1 MSQEFTVQMPNFTF
15 IKSIFVTIIIAILSY
30 IFSLVSYLPAF
41 PIAHWTFRICDYLR
55 IQLLAIQVILFGVN
69 VYLFDSENYYILF
82 SLVLLGITI
91 SYQAIIIIP
100 YLPTHNIFQKKDASR
115 DSISILS
122 VNVLQSNTSYEKL
135 IALVNKIQP
144 DILLTLET
152 NKAWE
157 KALEAI
163 EPHFSFTHKVPKE
176 NRYGIHFY
184 TKFKVESAQTHYFIS
199 EERPAIEI
207 QLYDTNG
214 NDFVFLGIHPP
225 PPSPTEKPTSKQK
238 EAEFMKVAKLVRS
251 LKSPSIVTGDFNNVC
266 WSKSAK
272 LFAKVADLEDSRI
285 GKGIHGTFP
294 VRPFF
299 MRFPIDLL
307 FTSKEIKVHKIKTLA
322 DIGSDH
328 LPFYAEFSMVTSSFA
343 KADELS
349 PELDKKAAKI
359 IDSGLEALEE
369 EE

>member
-1 MSQEFTVQMPNFTF
+1 MTFT
-15 IKSIFVTIIIAILSY
+15 IAILSY

-41 PIAHWTFRICDYLR
+41 PVSHWTFRICDYLR
-55 IQLLAIQVILFGVN
+55 IQLLVIQIIFLGVN
-69 VYLFDSENYYILF
+69 VYMFDSQNYYILTAII
-82 SLVLLGITI
+82 LLGITI
-91 SYQAIIIIP
+91 IYQAIIIIP
-100 YLPTHNIFQKKDASR
+100 YLPTHTIFKKKDASH
-115 DSISILS
+115 DTISILS
-122 VNVLQSNTSYEKL
+122 VNVLQSNSSYERL
-135 IALVNKIQP
+135 ISLINEVQP

-163 EPHFSFTHKVPKE
+163 EPQFSFSHKVPKE

-199 EERPAIEI
+199 EERPAVEVH
-207 QLYDTNG
+207 LYDTKG

-307 FTSKEIKVHKIKTLA
+307 FASKEIKVHKINTLS

-328 LPFYAEFSMVTSSFA
+328 LPFYAEFSIVKSSFA
-343 KADELS
+343 KAEKLT
-349 PELDKKAAKI
+349 PELDEKADEI
-359 IDSGLEALEE
+359 IDSGFEALEE